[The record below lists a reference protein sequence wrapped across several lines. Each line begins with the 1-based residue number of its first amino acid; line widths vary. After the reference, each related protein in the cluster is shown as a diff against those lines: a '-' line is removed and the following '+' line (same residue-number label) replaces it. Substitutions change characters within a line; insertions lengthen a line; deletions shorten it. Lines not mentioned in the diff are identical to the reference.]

1 MGKRIVLFLLVLTL
15 GLSAG
20 AAAQELRGPVTREQ
34 ILEGCPGWA
43 DLAAA
48 YSPAPEAITRL
59 QQLDRPVQIEVYLG
73 SWCSDSKL
81 HIPAFIKVLDL
92 AASPLIT
99 VSYIGIPQDKA
110 ARAEF
115 YGGKDIQKIPTF
127 IVLVDGLEKGRIIET
142 PTKSVEQDLVDI
154 LNR

>member
-1 MGKRIVLFLLVLTL
+1 MGKRISLFLLPLVLIF
-15 GLSAG
+15 SAG

-34 ILEGCPGWA
+34 ILENCPGWA

-48 YSPAPEAITRL
+48 YAPSPEAIAKL

-73 SWCSDSKL
+73 SWCSDSKQ
-81 HIPAFIKVLDL
+81 HIPAFIKVLDV

-99 VSYIGIPQDKA
+99 ATYIGIPQAKA

-127 IVLVDGLEKGRIIET
+127 IVLVDGIEKGRIIET
-142 PTKSVEQDLVDI
+142 PAKSVEADLVEI
-154 LNR
+154 LSR

>member
-1 MGKRIVLFLLVLTL
+1 MGKRILLFLLVLAL

-43 DLAAA
+43 DGTAA
-48 YSPAPEAITRL
+48 YSPAPEAVAKL

-81 HIPAFIKVLDL
+81 HVPAFIKVMDIV
-92 AASPLIT
+92 ASPLIT
-99 VSYIGIPQDKA
+99 VSYIGIPQEKT
-110 ARAEF
+110 ARAEASAE
-115 YGGKDIQKIPTF
+115 KNIQKIPTF
-127 IVLVDGLEKGRIIET
+127 VVLVDGVEKGRIIET
-142 PTKSVEQDLVDI
+142 PAKSVEQDLVDI
-154 LNR
+154 IFR